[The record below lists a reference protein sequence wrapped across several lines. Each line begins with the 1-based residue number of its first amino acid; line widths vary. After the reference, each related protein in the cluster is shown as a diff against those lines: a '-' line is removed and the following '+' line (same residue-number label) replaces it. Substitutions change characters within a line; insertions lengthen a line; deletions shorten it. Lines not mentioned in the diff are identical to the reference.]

1 MGCLLYLLYNK
12 CALFI
17 LGRYVELGKKV
28 NMNKVWISL
37 TGFRIQMILYINFS
51 LIIYTWA
58 RPSYYFVIFILDTVL
73 GVVFRRG
80 KKLEVKQLS
89 QSLIL
94 NSAICDF
101 KIITTTY
108 LVSSPTPWHNIFI
121 FSSRFILCYTIFSF
135 YYLCSIVVF
144 VLLSIIVFL
153 QLLFATF
160 I

>member
-1 MGCLLYLLYNK
+1 MKQLLGCLLYLLYNK

-37 TGFRIQMILYINFS
+37 TGFRIQMILYIDFS

-80 KKLEVKQLS
+80 KKLKVKQLS

-101 KIITTTY
+101 KIHHY
-108 LVSSPTPWHNIFI
+108 NIPSILSNSMTQHFHIFFMAHFMLYNFFPFI
-121 FSSRFILCYTIFSF
+121 IF
-135 YYLCSIVVF
+135 V
-144 VLLSIIVFL
+144 
-153 QLLFATF
+153 Q
-160 I
+160 